1 MGIFCKMECCLVRL
15 LGLYYEKKEECSTQS
30 FLVGKLNVNI
40 CFSGIYYKFM
50 AWQVVMIHPWH
61 CLLLTHCMGIVCIG
75 DPGKAHVMCEWLNL
89 AQKHPSQPLLAA
101 PKEKKRLSHLCVGF
115 WDKNSLLE
123 ILEEPICEWQ
133 LESEAVLF
141 GGVLERNVW
150 VAAGNVSCNH

>member
-123 ILEEPICEWQ
+123 I
-133 LESEAVLF
+133 
-141 GGVLERNVW
+141 GGANMW
-150 VAAGNVSCNH
+150 MAAGEWSCTLWGCSIKECVSCSWKCQL